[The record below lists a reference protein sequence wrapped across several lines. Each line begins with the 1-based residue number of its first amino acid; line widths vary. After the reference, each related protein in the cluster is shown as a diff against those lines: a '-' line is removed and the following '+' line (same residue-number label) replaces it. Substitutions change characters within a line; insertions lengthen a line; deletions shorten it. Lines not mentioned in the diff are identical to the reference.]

1 MTTPRRPSHTAAL
14 ILSAALAICVCVAG
28 CYKRTVSA
36 RGFGADSAKI
46 EQGNLRDPNNNT
58 LGYKTI
64 QMKSIPPQTTSTT
77 RP

>member
-14 ILSAALAICVCVAG
+14 IVSAALVACVCAAG

-46 EQGNLRDPNNNT
+46 EQGNLRDARDNT

-64 QMKSIPPQTTSTT
+64 QMRPIPPQTGSTT